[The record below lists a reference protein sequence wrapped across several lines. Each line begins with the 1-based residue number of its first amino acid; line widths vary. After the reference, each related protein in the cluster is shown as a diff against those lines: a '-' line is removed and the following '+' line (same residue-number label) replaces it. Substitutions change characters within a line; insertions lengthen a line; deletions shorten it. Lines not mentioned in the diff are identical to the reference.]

1 MQPMIEFFSTLVRL
15 FKAIVGAWRRDPQ
28 FRTLVS
34 PVFFTLLSGTI
45 FYSLQEGWSIV
56 DAFYFSA
63 TTLTIVGLGD
73 LAPTTTIG
81 KLLTVI
87 YIFSGLGLIAGFINT
102 IAKETLSRRT
112 RRRRNEEIRKI
123 LAPHRPPLPNYRA
136 SENFRISF
144 RNCPK
149 SPDILRTVT
158 SKVEETGRRSPIS
171 LLGTNKIEVPDAALA
186 PFRTVSRDCL

>member
-1 MQPMIEFFSTLVRL
+1 MVNFFLRLALFARTLVRL
-15 FKAIVGAWRRDPQ
+15 WRSDPD
-28 FRTLVS
+28 FRTLVIL
-34 PVFFTLLSGTI
+34 VFFTLLSGTI
-45 FYSLQEGWSIV
+45 FYSLQEGWSVV

-123 LAPHRPPLPNYRA
+123 LAPHRPPLPNYRV

-186 PFRTVSRDCL
+186 PFRTVS